1 MAPTDSRTH
10 TPASQSCLTANQ
22 SSPHPSKGLQS
33 HSRAR
38 STRAARSSSVTAN
51 PVAILVVVV
60 LLYLISSIKILKEY
74 ERGVIFRLGRTSPAK
89 GPGII
94 LVFRPLDQMV
104 RVSLRQE
111 AMEVPPQDIITRDN
125 VTLKVN
131 AVITLR
137 VVDPTKAVIEVANY
151 IYQTSQFSQT
161 TLRSVLGE
169 VELDEVLAHRDRLNQ
184 RIQSIIDGHTAPF
197 GVKVISVEVKQV
209 DLPESML
216 RAMAKQAEAERER
229 RSKIIHAEGEYN
241 AAQKLVD
248 AAALLAT
255 QPMTMQLR
263 YLQTLTEIG
272 IEKNTTIVFPL
283 PMELMGLLNK
293 SLSPQSAA
301 ETKPTP

>member
-1 MAPTDSRTH
+1 MID
-10 TPASQSCLTANQ
+10 TP
-22 SSPHPSKGLQS
+22 
-33 HSRAR
+33 
-38 STRAARSSSVTAN
+38 
-51 PVAILVVVV
+51 ILLLIVIIA
-60 LLYLISSIKILKEY
+60 LYLISSIKILKEY
-74 ERGVIFRLGRTSPAK
+74 ERAVVFRLGRTSPSK

-94 LVFRPLDQMV
+94 LVFRPLDQIV

-131 AVITLR
+131 AVVTLR
-137 VVDPTKAVIEVANY
+137 VIDPTKAVIEVANY

-169 VELDEVLAHRDRLNQ
+169 VELDELLAHRDRLNQ
-184 RIQSIIDGHTAPF
+184 RIQTILDGHTAPF
-197 GVKVISVEVKQV
+197 GVKVVSVEVKQV
-209 DLPESML
+209 DLPETML

-229 RSKIIHAEGEYN
+229 RSKIIHAEGEFN

-255 QPMTMQLR
+255 QPMTLQLR

-272 IEKNTTIVFPL
+272 VEKNTTIVFPL
-283 PMELMGLLNK
+283 PMELMTLLNK
-293 SLSPQSAA
+293 TVQTADATKSLFGPQGGTGTPQVSTPPPPSPVDPI
-301 ETKPTP
+301 E

>member
-1 MAPTDSRTH
+1 
-10 TPASQSCLTANQ
+10 
-22 SSPHPSKGLQS
+22 
-33 HSRAR
+33 
-38 STRAARSSSVTAN
+38 VTVN
-51 PVAILVVVV
+51 PIVIVVVV
-60 LLYLISSIKILKEY
+60 LLFYIISSIKILKEY

-89 GPGII
+89 GPGVV
-94 LVFRPLDQMV
+94 LVFRPLDQIV

-137 VVDPTKAVIEVANY
+137 VIDPTKAVIEVANY

-169 VELDEVLAHRDRLNQ
+169 VDLDELLAHRDRLNQ
-184 RIQSIIDGHTAPF
+184 RIQTIIDGHTAPF

-209 DLPESML
+209 DMPESML

-229 RSKIIHAEGEYN
+229 RAKIIHAEGEFN

-248 AAALLAT
+248 AATLMAT
-255 QPMTMQLR
+255 QPMTLQLR

-272 IEKNTTIVFPL
+272 VEKNTTIVFPL
-283 PMELMGLLNK
+283 PLELLNLLNK